1 MTQLTLL
8 LLAQL
13 FDDLINI
20 EEVIPFR
27 ALTAKWDATF
37 CPKEKRKGIKDYI
50 VIYQVQFA

>member
-20 EEVIPFR
+20 EEVIPLR

-37 CPKEKRKGIKDYI
+37 CTKEK
-50 VIYQVQFA
+50 A